1 MTEIQEKLVDECLDE
16 MNVTD
21 TERRADFKNFL
32 IQCSMFNPNV
42 KWYNRI
48 IGTKSNMKALYKK
61 LDSPVKRASKIL
73 GLEYREL
80 AEKIGYSEHAV
91 KSAVMK
97 GEVSKPMERAIELL
111 IEVETYKKKCRDIEP
126 LIEAKTYKKKY
137 HDYEN
142 IDFLIEIDTY
152 KKKCRDYEN
161 KLNAIENFFYKI
173 FQKK

>member
-32 IQCSMFNPNV
+32 IQCGMFNPNV

-111 IEVETYKKKCRDIEP
+111 LET
-126 LIEAKTYKKKY
+126 EAYRKMR
-137 HDYEN
+137 HNEN
-142 IDFLIEIDTY
+142 IEQPLSEIEIY

-161 KLNAIENFFYKI
+161 KLNTIKNVFYEI
-173 FQKK
+173 FLKKSY